1 VNVLS
6 IVRNTRIRERDA
18 KRDAQRRNATAAS
31 RHSWRVKL
39 TARERRSSFA
49 ILIAFTLHLQ
59 IGHGTDGLPD
69 ERQRDSIKW

>member
-6 IVRNTRIRERDA
+6 IIRNTRIRERDA
-18 KRDAQRRNATAAS
+18 KRDAQRRNAAAAS

-39 TARERRSSFA
+39 TARKRRSHINRIRSSFA
-49 ILIAFTLHLQ
+49 DRD
-59 IGHGTDGLPD
+59 GHGTDGLPD